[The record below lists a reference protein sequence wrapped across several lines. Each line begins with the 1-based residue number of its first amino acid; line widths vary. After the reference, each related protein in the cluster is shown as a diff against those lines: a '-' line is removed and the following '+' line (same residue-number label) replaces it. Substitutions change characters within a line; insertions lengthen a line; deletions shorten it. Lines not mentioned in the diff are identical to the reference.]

1 MNTLD
6 PEFFPANIKDAYRQR
21 KERHEDKGNE
31 KLQMNAELFDLIQ
44 GSNQIL
50 HNRGG
55 ALAYMGNADKK
66 RKLGNGGDG

>member
-31 KLQMNAELFDLIQ
+31 KMQMNAELFDLIQ
-44 GSNQIL
+44 GSN
-50 HNRGG
+50 
-55 ALAYMGNADKK
+55 
-66 RKLGNGGDG
+66 